1 MRNYL
6 NKLYITAI
14 ACKNDGYMTVNIC
27 CVTIWAKVVSYIIHA
42 YFSVISID
50 KIVFMLYE
58 YVISDDNCKA
68 NSIYES

>member
-1 MRNYL
+1 MIPN
-6 NKLYITAI
+6 
-14 ACKNDGYMTVNIC
+14 NDGYMTVNIC

-68 NSIYES
+68 NSICSICKLASKISVLC